1 MLDVAEECLE
11 IVSIL
16 EIALAWLNVAL
27 FMRVLLAAA
36 RGATWLRV
44 DFAGDLAKSGI
55 LWLTRKKHTV
65 AMLTTLAVAMLTELV
80 LLAVPIRTW

>member
-1 MLDVAEECLE
+1 MLLGANIGMLDVAEECLE

-16 EIALAWLNVAL
+16 DIALAWLNVAL
-27 FMRVLLAAA
+27 FMRVLLAAT

-55 LWLTRKKHTV
+55 LWLTKKNTQW
-65 AMLTTLAVAMLTELV
+65 
-80 LLAVPIRTW
+80 PC